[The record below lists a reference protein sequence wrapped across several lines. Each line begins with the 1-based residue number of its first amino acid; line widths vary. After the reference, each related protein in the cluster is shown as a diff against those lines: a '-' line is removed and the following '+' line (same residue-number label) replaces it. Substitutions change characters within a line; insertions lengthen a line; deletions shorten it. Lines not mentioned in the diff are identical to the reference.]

1 MDIFGKK
8 AKLKID
14 ALEEH
19 IQRMRA
25 ESSDQQLSQ
34 QLSHIAMLET
44 VNQDLEESIAREKET
59 MALLNTTRK
68 ENIELHEALEKE
80 REETEAYVK
89 LVFADGNYQVV
100 TPHIATTARTFEEL
114 FNIRAIDDTQHE
126 NHNAIRLSLLNLARE
141 ALEQICGDFMG
152 DIE

>member
-8 AKLKID
+8 AKLKIE

-19 IQRMRA
+19 IRRMRI
-25 ESSDQQLSQ
+25 ESDQQQIMYTSTMERVD
-34 QLSHIAMLET
+34 AA
-44 VNQDLEESIAREKET
+44 LEESIVREKASESLLIKARED
-59 MALLNTTRK
+59 
-68 ENIELHEALEKE
+68 NIELLRSIDNEKSD
-80 REETEAYVK
+80 EAYVK

-100 TPHIATTARTFEEL
+100 TPHIAITDKTFEEL
-114 FNIRAIDDTQHE
+114 FGIRAIDDSQKD
-126 NHNAIRLSLLNLARE
+126 NQNAIRLSLLNLARE